1 MLAKASIAVKII
13 LMVFIIKTLLKL
25 NYIIIGIGVRV
36 DIDLPYSLYFFTLK
50 ANAKANAK
58 AKANVSRHRRVEK
71 IVMYWFA
78 YCLVQLIK

>member
-1 MLAKASIAVKII
+1 MLAKAIIAVKII
-13 LMVFIIKTLLKL
+13 LRVFIIKTLLKL

-50 ANAKANAK
+50 ANA
-58 AKANVSRHRRVEK
+58 NVSRHRRVEK

>member
-1 MLAKASIAVKII
+1 MLAKVSIAVEII

-50 ANAKANAK
+50 ANAKAN
-58 AKANVSRHRRVEK
+58 VSRHRREEK

>member
-50 ANAKANAK
+50 ANAKAN
-58 AKANVSRHRRVEK
+58 VSRHRRVKK

>member
-50 ANAKANAK
+50 AKAK

>member
-1 MLAKASIAVKII
+1 MLAKVSIAVKII

-50 ANAKANAK
+50 ANAKA
-58 AKANVSRHRRVEK
+58 KANVSRHRRVEK

>member
-50 ANAKANAK
+50 ANAKAN
-58 AKANVSRHRRVEK
+58 VSQHRRVKK

>member
-36 DIDLPYSLYFFTLK
+36 DIDLPSSLYFFTLK
-50 ANAKANAK
+50 A
-58 AKANVSRHRRVEK
+58 KANVSQHRRVEK

>member
-36 DIDLPYSLYFFTLK
+36 YIDLPYSLYFFTL
-50 ANAKANAK
+50 KANAK

>member
-1 MLAKASIAVKII
+1 MLAKVSIAVKII

-25 NYIIIGIGVRV
+25 NYIIIGIGDRV
-36 DIDLPYSLYFFTLK
+36 DIELPYSLYFFTLK
-50 ANAKANAK
+50 AN

>member
-13 LMVFIIKTLLKL
+13 LRVFIIKTLLKL

-50 ANAKANAK
+50 ANAKANA
-58 AKANVSRHRRVEK
+58 NVSRHRRVEK

>member
-50 ANAKANAK
+50 ANAKA
-58 AKANVSRHRRVEK
+58 KANVSRHRREEK